1 MSRHQSVSRH
11 HSSHSRSRHQNQVA
25 ILLKDTLCRDINFM
39 SRPRFR
45 PQWDFQVATP
55 KSMSRP
61 PTPPPMSRHQLH
73 VATPFPPS
81 QSRPGRD
88 ATSWSRPHAAPQGFL
103 HVATKAN
110 QSQPQPNQVAT
121 SNLGRDSTLEFGS
134 SHSSFCLA
142 PIFFLFFYFSS
153 NPPVAFLL
161 LLRCSSLNTAIHT
174 TSNIFINII
183 LFNFLQFYPVKP

>member
-1 MSRHQSVSRH
+1 MSRPQVQQARSRH
-11 HSSHSRSRHQNQVA
+11 HSHVATSFPANQNRPGRDLKNGVATPVSMGQLEPCRDINRCRDITQATPGRDTKTRSRPSWRLHC
-25 ILLKDTLCRDINFM
+25 LDINFM

-55 KSMSRP
+55 KSISRP
-61 PTPPPMSRHQLH
+61 PTLPPMSRHQIH

-81 QSRPGRD
+81 QSRPGCD

-121 SNLGRDSTLEFGS
+121 SNLGRDLKPGS
-134 SHSSFCLA
+134 R
-142 PIFFLFFYFSS
+142 P
-153 NPPVAFLL
+153 
-161 LLRCSSLNTAIHT
+161 NTGIW
-174 TSNIFINII
+174 
-183 LFNFLQFYPVKP
+183 Q